1 MSAFKCAYKMY
12 VCVWDII
19 MKQLDLKK
27 KASMCM
33 NAVSSAQTFK
43 IYDCVAKKN
52 DKWYNLDLFS
62 YLKYIEISTFVLL

>member
-19 MKQLDLKK
+19 MKQLDFKKK

-43 IYDCVAKKN
+43 IYDCVAGKK
-52 DKWYNLDLFS
+52 
-62 YLKYIEISTFVLL
+62 